1 MFYSPRDVDD
11 SRTDIGMFDQL
22 NSGYVQRAKD
32 TLPRQGSKH
41 PWKVL
46 MHYEK
51 DSKMLLEDP
60 VDDGLLHFGGTA
72 VCAAVALCACPPT
85 FLRTY

>member
-1 MFYSPRDVDD
+1 M
-11 SRTDIGMFDQL
+11 DIGHARPAE
-22 NSGYVQRAKD
+22 SGYVQRAKD

-46 MHYEK
+46 MHYGK

-60 VDDGLLHFGGTA
+60 VDDGLLQFGRTA
-72 VCAAVALCACPPT
+72 VGAAVA
-85 FLRTY
+85 

>member
-1 MFYSPRDVDD
+1 ML
-11 SRTDIGMFDQL
+11 DQL
-22 NSGYVQRAKD
+22 NSGYVQRAKE

-51 DSKMLLEDP
+51 DSKMLLEDR
-60 VDDGLLHFGGTA
+60 VDDGVLQFDRTSA
-72 VCAAVALCACPPT
+72 NVAVA
-85 FLRTY
+85 